1 MNKKLLPLV
10 FALMGRQRSVGGWI
24 MIAAIVVVYLM
35 VQPTLNA
42 QFGLKLPGLFS
53 GRTTDPAM
61 TVAGND
67 ATGRDATG
75 RDATG
80 SNETETAPSTAV
92 AMGELVLKPS
102 APTQR
107 EQTSTKPGS
116 TASNSTVQRSER
128 SSTAKAHANSAKPA
142 TENSSKTESTQAE
155 PPLGK
160 LTQVGPKVFET
171 TAGLRYGPGSVDGHR
186 LLHVMEHAKDRP
198 DKPVHGVFEGDEFKV
213 RAMIDEAYL
222 IADLRGPPQAKKNT
236 EGQRTIWKV
245 DMKRKVGYLGGQVG
259 KRKGRP
265 PLTGIQ
271 LVLEGQNVITAYP
284 IDPRR

>member
-1 MNKKLLPLV
+1 MNKKLLPLL

-24 MIAAIVVVYLM
+24 TIAAVAVVYLM

-53 GRTTDPAM
+53 GRTTQPAM
-61 TVAGND
+61 TV
-67 ATGRDATG
+67 TGGD
-75 RDATG
+75 
-80 SNETETAPSTAV
+80 ETLVSPETSEAESETAPSTAV

-107 EQTSTKPGS
+107 EQASSTKPGS
-116 TASNSTVQRSER
+116 AASDSTAQRSNR
-128 SSTAKAHANSAKPA
+128 SSTNTPSADAANPA
-142 TENSSKTESTQAE
+142 TKHRSSTESTQAE
-155 PPLGK
+155 APLGK
-160 LTQVGPKVFET
+160 LTEVGPKVFET

-186 LLHVMEHAKDRP
+186 LLHIMEHAKDRP

-222 IADLRGPPQAKKNT
+222 IADLRGPPQARKTT

-265 PLTGIQ
+265 SLTGIQ